1 MPFGIDLNVKTDS
14 GAMGETFERINKNLD
29 KIPEMKRSAK
39 KYIDQRSKPLAAA
52 GTAAGAGI
60 LYKKIRDAQKDRLNR
75 EKIKSE
81 KEYYDLL
88 NERLKKEA
96 ALSDNAKKT
105 IMDAAAMTGA
115 GMATVGG
122 IKGAATIYD
131 TLAEKLSNKEKE
143 YWDKFTRRFPEYKDN
158 DQAKE
163 AFRLLLDSS
172 PNLAKH
178 PIAVRSFVKQILM
191 KEQPTVNFGTLREV
205 GSIESNFNRRTNST
219 DGQLV
224 HGVDRIIRNAKQ
236 VLEKEQGGNPQ

>member
-1 MPFGIDLNVKTDS
+1 MPLGIDLNVKTDS

-39 KYIDQRSKPLAAA
+39 RYLDQRSKPITAA

-75 EKIKSE
+75 DKIKSE

-96 ALSDNAKKT
+96 ALSNDAKKVLRDT
-105 IMDAAAMTGA
+105 AAMTGA
-115 GMATVGG
+115 GIATVGG
-122 IKGAATIYD
+122 IKGAATLYD
-131 TLAEKLSNKEKE
+131 SLADKLSNKEQE
-143 YWDKFTRRFPEYKDN
+143 YWSKFTRRFPEYKD
-158 DQAKE
+158 DPKAKE
-163 AFRLLLDSS
+163 AFQLLLDSS

-191 KEQPTVNFGTLREV
+191 KEQPTVNFGTLRDV

-224 HGVDRIIRNAKQ
+224 QGVDRIVRNAKQ
-236 VLEKEQGGNPQ
+236 ALEQEGGGGNI